1 MLPELYEPFELVQ
14 IRVLPF
20 SLTDN
25 GQTVRF
31 KLESE
36 LAAMNSVGESFLFPV
51 GICRRE
57 QDLRICDI
65 RGIKLHR
72 QALTCAESL
81 LTDSDEIPDMC
92 KKSAVIVTPIR
103 QEYVYHELENT
114 SKQSVGI
121 FTCEGKFHATL
132 WGYDI
137 ATRFRK
143 GSEQCTVARRV

>member
-1 MLPELYEPFELVQ
+1 MSQEVGEWKLWVNKKRFKLGSRVCSEVLYMLPELYEPFELVQ

-57 QDLRICDI
+57 QDL
-65 RGIKLHR
+65 
-72 QALTCAESL
+72 
-81 LTDSDEIPDMC
+81 
-92 KKSAVIVTPIR
+92 
-103 QEYVYHELENT
+103 
-114 SKQSVGI
+114 
-121 FTCEGKFHATL
+121 
-132 WGYDI
+132 
-137 ATRFRK
+137 
-143 GSEQCTVARRV
+143 